1 MDTLKNIAL
10 CIVAGFVLNLISVL
24 IDSDFL
30 SSFVSDRIILILVS
44 LLAINTTTTS
54 VLMTKLREISEEHDI
69 DFSTSISQLR
79 LAMREQFGLIV
90 VAFIL
95 SVVGSSGLLQE
106 RILHFGFA
114 LDVLLTACFLF
125 AIYILYDLANSIFVI
140 LKAEEKVDQ

>member
-79 LAMREQFGLIV
+79 LAIDRK
-90 VAFIL
+90 
-95 SVVGSSGLLQE
+95 SVV
-106 RILHFGFA
+106 
-114 LDVLLTACFLF
+114 
-125 AIYILYDLANSIFVI
+125 
-140 LKAEEKVDQ
+140 